1 MSMAGRRPMMSTSLS
16 GSSLCRRWPWRC
28 TAASRRWSRQEK
40 RRYTPV
46 HVSKRPTPDEFY
58 RDNGH
63 WENERSR
70 LGAKSTSKRG
80 VYVFVYNVLD
90 LRGKGPS
97 ECL

>member
-1 MSMAGRRPMMSTSLS
+1 MVAVAMHG
-16 GSSLCRRWPWRC
+16 GV
-28 TAASRRWSRQEK
+28 SRQEK

-46 HVSKRPTPDEFY
+46 HVSKRPTLDEFY
-58 RDNGH
+58 RNNGY

-80 VYVFVYNVLD
+80 VYVFVYLTCG
-90 LRGKGPS
+90 RGKGLS